1 MRLTRETTRELCLE
15 TAIFAACAAEIAL
28 CHGSPLLLTGV
39 LIATGAVLGASFWRR
54 IPVIILY
61 LSGAILG
68 PLGETIGVRS
78 GAWQYSS
85 PMFLGIPLWLPFAW
99 GAMTVLIRAVSDTI
113 TKMANHQHSSPA
125 DSPKQAAV
133 PQITARLVGH
143 VGAATTNAAKA
154 T

>member
-1 MRLTRETTRELCLE
+1 MRLARETKRELCLE
-15 TAIFAACAAEIAL
+15 AAIFAASSTEIAL
-28 CHGSPLLLTGV
+28 FHGIPLLLTGM

-61 LSGAILG
+61 LIGAVLG

-85 PMFLGIPLWLPFAW
+85 PTFLGIPLWLPFAW

-113 TKMANHQHSSPA
+113 ARMAQCDTSMLANSSPREAIPQASVPVVYEARA
-125 DSPKQAAV
+125 D
-133 PQITARLVGH
+133 
-143 VGAATTNAAKA
+143 TTDALRAN
-154 T
+154 